1 MSACLANSSLL
12 MPSDLPS
19 IRTRFAP
26 SPTGF
31 LHIGGARTALF
42 CFLAARATTGQFILR
57 VEDTDRERS
66 TQESVQ
72 AILDGMDW
80 LGLEYDEGPF
90 YQSERFDR
98 YQGVVDRL
106 LDEGKAY
113 RCYCSRERLDG
124 LREAAMAAGEKPR
137 YDGHCRDLDRAPEGI
152 EPVIR
157 FRNPDQGSVVFEDR
171 VRGRIEVE
179 NGELDD
185 LVILRADG
193 SPTYNFAVV
202 VDDLDMD
209 INLVIRGDDHINNT
223 PRQINIYRA
232 LDAEPPAFAHVPMIL
247 GDDGAR
253 LSKRHGAVSV
263 MAWREAGYL
272 PDALINYLARLGW
285 SDGDQEVF
293 SRQQLIDRF
302 RIEDVNRKPSRFD
315 TEKLNWLNQHYLR
328 EGAPDQVR
336 TELAWHFE
344 RAGLSV
350 DAGPPLA
357 DLLPVQAERAETL
370 VELVEQSRP
379 FYSDF
384 EAFDAAAAKKHL
396 RPVAAEP
403 LESLRERLAALDEW
417 TPDALQDAVQA
428 TADALGIGFGK
439 IGMPLRVALM
449 GHGQSPGINQTLW
462 LVGRERSLERI
473 GRALDF
479 IAKRAAE
486 Q

>member
-1 MSACLANSSLL
+1 MTS
-12 MPSDLPS
+12 PTPP

-42 CFLAARATTGQFILR
+42 CYLAARATNGQFILR
-57 VEDTDRERS
+57 IEDTDRERS
-66 TQESVQ
+66 TEQSTQ
-72 AILDGMDW
+72 AILDGLAW
-80 LGLEYDEGPF
+80 LNLDYDEGPF
-90 YQSERFDR
+90 YQSERFPR
-98 YQGVVDRL
+98 YQERVERL

-113 RCYCSRERLDG
+113 RCYCSKERLDR
-124 LREAAMAAGEKPR
+124 LREEAIAAGEKPR
-137 YDGHCRDLDRAPEGI
+137 YDGRCRDLASAPEGI

-157 FRNPDQGSVVFEDR
+157 FRNPDEGRVAFDDR
-171 VRGRIEVE
+171 VRGRIEVD
-179 NGELDD
+179 NSELDD
-185 LVILRADG
+185 LVIQRADG

-202 VDDLDMD
+202 IDDLDMN

-232 LDAEPPAFAHVPMIL
+232 LGAEAPEFGHVPMIL
-247 GDDGAR
+247 GGDGAR

-263 MAWREAGYL
+263 LAWREAGYL

-293 SRQQLIDRF
+293 SRAQLIERF

-315 TEKLNWLNQHYLR
+315 TEKLDWLNQHYLR
-328 EGAPDQVR
+328 EGAQDQLH
-336 TELAWHFE
+336 TELGWHFE
-344 RAGLSV
+344 KAGLSA

-357 DLLPVQAERAETL
+357 DLVSVQSERFETL

-384 EAFDAAAAKKHL
+384 ESFDPGAAKKHL

-403 LESLRERLAALDEW
+403 LAALKTRLESLEDW
-417 TPDALQDAVQA
+417 VPDALQDAVQA
-428 TADALGIGFGK
+428 TADALEIGFGK

-449 GHGQSPGINQTLW
+449 GHGQSPGINHTLW
-462 LVGRERSLERI
+462 LVGRERTLDRI
-473 GRALDF
+473 QRALDF
-479 IAKRAAE
+479 IAERAAE
-486 Q
+486 RS